1 MGFMDKLKGFGKK
14 AAMGALL
21 ASQRSYASVFDG
33 KHKGCKIGMDAH
45 GDLLMIQVADLKA
58 KYNIKETFK
67 NFAVVES
74 DIHRN
79 NHMLSLFYKDG
90 EESHI
95 KLVVNTQQGSAL
107 PTAEERIAAQHK
119 DAATFVKALADVL
132 PAIGDETKKFVNV
145 MMAFVGEKPM
155 Y

>member
-14 AAMGALL
+14 AVMGALL

-45 GDLLMIQVADLKA
+45 GDLLMIQGANLKA
-58 KYNIKETFK
+58 KYNIKETFET
-67 NFAVVES
+67 FAVVES
-74 DIHRN
+74 DITRN
-79 NHMLSLFYKDG
+79 NHKLFLFYKDG
-90 EESHI
+90 ERSDI

-119 DAATFVKALADVL
+119 EAGIFIKALAKAL
-132 PAIGDETKKFVNV
+132 PANDEKTQRFVNV